1 TKASLKARIGWVLR
15 REKGTSMRR
24 SWKCVLA
31 GWLCLPALAGCAG
44 RSRPVPAAGTG
55 PRTTIIIGATRL
67 DPSDVTISASDLVGF
82 ASTAGNPL
90 QVEFVQ
96 PETQTGKITCRLIDP
111 PPRPPARREALG
123 RVPDERAR
131 SPDRVR
137 SAGSLPERVL
147 VRARPLRLSRPGGG
161 RADATAGREARA
173 ARVDHGQVAVARL
186 QPLPGRH

>member
-15 REKGTSMRR
+15 REKGTSMMR

-67 DPSDVTISASDLVGF
+67 DPSDVTIRASDLVGF

-90 QVEFVQ
+90 QGEFVQ
-96 PETQTGKITCRLIDP
+96 PETPTGKITR
-111 PPRPPARREALG
+111 RMVAPAA
-123 RVPDERAR
+123 
-131 SPDRVR
+131 
-137 SAGSLPERVL
+137 
-147 VRARPLRLSRPGGG
+147 
-161 RADATAGREARA
+161 
-173 ARVDHGQVAVARL
+173 L
-186 QPLPGRH
+186 QPREQPWAAFPTTP